1 MVALMIIYIVVAMNT
16 YAVTVMNTY
25 IVTTELER
33 KLAEMDLTIKQGKK
47 IIIHS
52 FTLILSSLCIVI
64 PS

>member
-1 MVALMIIYIVVAMNT
+1 MNT

-25 IVTTELER
+25 IVTTEVER

-52 FTLILSSLCIVI
+52 FALILSFLCIVI